1 MALSLFCVSTAF
13 AQRTVREVASGPL
26 LFRAW
31 PGQVRL
37 ARALADASAR
47 SPTLPGLPLDVL
59 SDPPVIVFLPPDRAT
74 FDSLAPGAPDWA
86 AGLAFPEGNH
96 IVLPTFA
103 YRDGGRLVTVLRH
116 EVAHVA
122 VRRYL
127 GPSAPRW
134 FHEGYAQLAAGSW
147 QADQA
152 WKLRFAIL
160 MGRLPSLE
168 SLSLDF
174 GRRRL
179 DAEHAYLLSYT
190 AVEYLYRLGGDQGFA
205 RLLARWRESGQLDR
219 ALRETYGITLAQY
232 ERLWRRD
239 VANRFGWLLVL
250 GQTAVFWSILTI
262 LLLFLGYWKKRRNR
276 RKLAALE
283 AATAGAGPEEEGR
296 ASGETDD
303 MHVPIDGEEG
313 SE

>member
-1 MALSLFCVSTAF
+1 MH
-13 AQRTVREVASGPL
+13 EVASGPL

-31 PGQVRL
+31 PGQAEL
-37 ARALADASAR
+37 ARALAEAFAR
-47 SPTLPGLPLDVL
+47 SPAPPGLPPDVL
-59 SDPPVIVFLPPDRAT
+59 SDRRVIVFLPPDRAT
-74 FDSLAPGAPDWA
+74 FDSLAPAAPDWA
-86 AGLAFPEGNH
+86 AGLAFPEGNR

-103 YRDGGRLVTVLRH
+103 YREGGRLVTVLRH
-116 EVAHVA
+116 EVAHIA

-160 MGRLPSLE
+160 MGRVPSLQ

-179 DAEHAYLLSYT
+179 NAEHAYLLSYT
-190 AVEYLYRLGGDQGFA
+190 AVEYLYRLGGDQGFT

-219 ALRETYGITLAQY
+219 SLRETYGITLSQF

-262 LLLFLGYWKKRRNR
+262 LLLVLGYWKKRRNR

-283 AATAGAGPEEEGR
+283 AATAGAQADEEARSFGEVADTHFPIDEEEGT
-296 ASGETDD
+296 E
-303 MHVPIDGEEG
+303 
-313 SE
+313 